1 MNCLLVLS
9 SLVLACEMF
18 PLNSKNNED
27 LSTNQGHRLSAL
39 GSILAVPENDI
50 IVSDF
55 NNYKNELEEKST
67 GSTERRVRQSRDARQ
82 VSSNKPPFDDYDVS
96 SSTESPFDAYRYIK
110 LALF

>member
-18 PLNSKNNED
+18 PLNLKNNED
-27 LSTNQGHRLSAL
+27 LSAGQLHRLSAL
-39 GSILAVPENDI
+39 GSIPAVPESDI

-55 NNYKNELEEKST
+55 NNYKNELEGRAT
-67 GSTERRVRQSRDARQ
+67 GSTERRVRQSRDAYQ
-82 VSSNKPPFDDYDVS
+82 VSTNKPPFDEYDGS
-96 SSTESPFDAYRYIK
+96 SSTESPFDVYRYIK